1 MVPRLLST
9 VTSVQAGATH
19 ALYSEKASNKTHTI
33 YLTPTLLKSWILCY
47 MSKYFELLIFF
58 RMHTQK
64 LLMFNLVMFKKLPCR
79 KQISP

>member
-47 MSKYFELLIFF
+47 MFNYFELLIFSS
-58 RMHTQK
+58 MHAQK
-64 LLMFNLVMFKKLPCR
+64 ILMFNSCLLEL
-79 KQISP
+79 QLLN

>member
-47 MSKYFELLIFF
+47 MFNYFELLIFSS
-58 RMHTQK
+58 MHAQK
-64 LLMFNLVMFKKLPCR
+64 ILMFNLSMFKKFPC